1 MRKAIAKRLSDS
13 KFSAPHYYLN
23 IEMEMDNMISFRQQF
38 INTQNIKISFNDI
51 IAKAVALSL
60 AKHPK
65 VNSRWY
71 DDKILFNE
79 HIHLGVAVAVE
90 DGLVVLLLSLQT
102 LKIFLRLIWK

>member
-51 IAKAVALSL
+51 IAKAVALLLLSTQKL
-60 AKHPK
+60 
-65 VNSRWY
+65 
-71 DDKILFNE
+71 IL
-79 HIHLGVAVAVE
+79 
-90 DGLVVLLLSLQT
+90 DGMMTKSYSMNIFILVLLLL
-102 LKIFLRLIWK
+102 LRMA

>member
-60 AKHPK
+60 ANIQKLILDGMMTK
-65 VNSRWY
+65 SYSVNMF
-71 DDKILFNE
+71 IL
-79 HIHLGVAVAVE
+79 
-90 DGLVVLLLSLQT
+90 VLLLL
-102 LKIFLRLIWK
+102 LRMA